1 MKRVDGEECTS
12 PDFTN
17 RTAVAVAAASG
28 EGGEVG
34 ERMRDWF
41 RTGLGRIS
49 WYDDV
54 SLKVKD
60 DPHASIEQRPHF
72 DHK

>member
-1 MKRVDGEECTS
+1 MERSARLPTLLTELQL
-12 PDFTN
+12 
-17 RTAVAVAAASG
+17 RWRRRAASG

-34 ERMRDWF
+34 ERKRDWF